1 MRPGGVAKFE
11 QGMLCHL
18 YQRLQHTCQAA
29 LQQCFASCKYKAKLL
44 QATVTWANR
53 WGKVWEGYVI
63 LLVSV
68 SAICL
73 PNSLGALLG
82 FLQEKQS
89 CFKQE
94 WVRSRVR
101 GKVWEGSVI
110 CVSVAAAHLL
120 GWHRF
125 QTKTSKAASSNSES
139 ERGLLHCLY

>member
-1 MRPGGVAKFE
+1 MRPGGAAKFE
-11 QGMLCHL
+11 QGMLRHL
-18 YQRLQHTCQAA
+18 YQRLQHICPVAS
-29 LQQCFASCKYKAKLL
+29 QQCCASCKTKQNCL

-53 WGKVWEGYVI
+53 RGKVWEGYVI

-68 SAICL
+68 SAIHL

-94 WVRSRVR
+94 WIRSRVR

-110 CVSVAAAHLL
+110 PPCISGCSTSVRL
-120 GWHRF
+120 
-125 QTKTSKAASSNSES
+125 ASLPNQEIQS
-139 ERGLLHCLY
+139 CFKQQ